1 MEFKGGK
8 LHQLITDQI
17 QNSNKIFA
25 NRYQGTLGVWYF
37 IVDSTIHFENVLS
50 LILFLL
56 IIFNEFDMIDLSFP
70 IVALSVNIVL
80 MSIRN
85 LVFEMRQ
92 RAVTQKINNKVIEC
106 LWIVRNSARYVPIS
120 WAECKAGHIIMVK
133 SG

>member
-8 LHQLITDQI
+8 LHQLVTDQI

-50 LILFLL
+50 LTLFLL

-85 LVFEMRQ
+85 LVFEMR
-92 RAVTQKINNKVIEC
+92 
-106 LWIVRNSARYVPIS
+106 
-120 WAECKAGHIIMVK
+120 
-133 SG
+133 

>member
-25 NRYQGTLGVWYF
+25 NRYQGSLGVWYF

-56 IIFNEFDMIDLSFP
+56 ITFNEFDMIDLSFP

-85 LVFEMRQ
+85 TVFEMRQ
-92 RAVTQKINNKVIEC
+92 RAVT
-106 LWIVRNSARYVPIS
+106 
-120 WAECKAGHIIMVK
+120 
-133 SG
+133 

>member
-25 NRYQGTLGVWYF
+25 NRYQGSLGVWYF

-56 IIFNEFDMIDLSFP
+56 ITFNEFDMIDLSFP

-85 LVFEMRQ
+85 LVFEMR
-92 RAVTQKINNKVIEC
+92 
-106 LWIVRNSARYVPIS
+106 
-120 WAECKAGHIIMVK
+120 
-133 SG
+133 

>member
-80 MSIRN
+80 MCIRN
-85 LVFEMRQ
+85 FVFEMR
-92 RAVTQKINNKVIEC
+92 
-106 LWIVRNSARYVPIS
+106 
-120 WAECKAGHIIMVK
+120 
-133 SG
+133 